1 MYFKFNEEK
10 PLYLQIEE
18 QLTDAI
24 FTEVFVEG
32 QQVPSTTEISQQ
44 FHLNPA
50 TVLKGMNRLVEADLL
65 EKRRGLG
72 MFVKQGAHAKI
83 VQQRRENFYQE
94 YIVSLIQE
102 AKKLNLGIDEINEL
116 IRRGMQA
123 NE

>member
-24 FTEVFVEG
+24 FTQVFVEG

-72 MFVKQGAHAKI
+72 MFVKQGAHQKI

-102 AKKLNLGIDEINEL
+102 AKKLNLEIDEINEL
-116 IRRGMQA
+116 IRRGMKA
-123 NE
+123 DE